1 MKSITQDV
9 KYRQSVIKYS
19 YKYGVTRAAIEFRM
33 HRKTIYRWIERY
45 DGTLESL
52 IYKSRRPRSH
62 PNEHTKE
69 EIKLIKDMKA
79 KNKDTGLVVLWVK
92 LRQRGYE
99 RRVESLYRV
108 MVKQGIYKRVTSK
121 KKKYIPKEYTQM
133 TYPGERVQVDV
144 KYVPRECM
152 TKELIEMEE
161 KYYQYTAIDE
171 YTRLRYIWFS
181 KEHNT
186 TVSTWFVDR
195 IIKAFPFKV
204 ECIQTDNGFEFTNR
218 LNANNKWKKTMFEV
232 RLEELGIEHKL
243 IKPYTPRHN
252 GKVERSHRKDQERFY
267 YNKIFY
273 SFEDLVN
280 RARYYIKEYNN
291 FPMKPL
297 SWLSPKEKLREFALQ
312 KSA

>member
-1 MKSITQDV
+1 MNSITQDV
-9 KYRQSVIKYS
+9 RYKQSVVKHS
-19 YKYGVTRAAIEFRM
+19 YKHGVTRTAIEYRM
-33 HRKTIYRWIERY
+33 HRKTIYRWRDRY

-52 IYKSRRPRSH
+52 VNKSRRPRSH
-62 PNEHTKE
+62 PNQHTIE
-69 EIKLIKDMKA
+69 EIKLIRDMKA

-92 LRQRGYE
+92 LRQRGYK

-108 MVKQGIYKRVTSK
+108 MVKQGIYKRVSSK
-121 KKKYIPKEYTQM
+121 KKKYIPQEYKQM

-152 TKELIEMEE
+152 TQELIEREE

-186 TVSTWFVDR
+186 YESRRFVER
-195 IIKAFPFKV
+195 VVRRFPFKV
-204 ECIQTDNGFEFTNR
+204 ECVQTDNGFEFTNR
-218 LNANNKWKKTMFEV
+218 LNSNARGKQTMFEA
-232 RLEELGIEHKL
+232 RLEELGIRHKL

-267 YNKIFY
+267 YKKIFC

-280 RARYYIKEYNN
+280 RSKYYIKEYNN

-297 SWLSPKEKLREFALQ
+297 NWLSPKEKLIEYMA
-312 KSA
+312 A